1 MNFFK
6 LAKDKKFRMV
16 NCHHNAI
23 SGVFSELHIYPSKER
38 KREAIS
44 QWKIF
49 KERKLAIWV
58 LYFSG
63 LKFGCCFSWFWEKD
77 FFQIDLHSQPQKTE
91 LFLLKFKGVVIAN
104 NLGQKSSKSFFQGK
118 CCNRDDWERTW
129 IVRGDV
135 SAWFLMVH
143 SEKMDFL
150 QEFLKF
156 LEGRKMRSKFYYLCL
171 KWKNE
176 KKCINLWEIS
186 EALPF
191 FEKYLRDNNCGK
203 SSFEISEIWRKSEER
218 LRLTASLQCF
228 FEIFWAWLSM
238 KYDFQKR
245 KTSQKMKISEKK
257 GNVN

>member
-1 MNFFK
+1 MPLVGFFQSYI
-6 LAKDKKFRMV
+6 FT
-16 NCHHNAI
+16 
-23 SGVFSELHIYPSKER
+23 PQ
-38 KREAIS
+38 KREKEKPFPNERFS
-44 QWKIF
+44 KKENWQYEFYIF
-49 KERKLAIWV
+49 LAWNLVVV
-58 LYFSG
+58 L
-63 LKFGCCFSWFWEKD
+63 SWFWEKD